1 MQPTESTELT
11 LLMLRIE
18 LTLPTLK
25 SALTLR
31 MEPMPKKLP
40 TATALKVE
48 QTLPSEK
55 KLLTEVFAS
64 FKRSV
69 WHESKKLAELG
80 DVLVDA
86 PGVRGP
92 GVREAGSM
100 ASFPTARNIGHIAA
114 ATCARKLTTG

>member
-18 LTLPTLK
+18 LTLPRLK

-64 FKRSV
+64 FKRSA

-80 DVLVDA
+80 DVLVIDV
-86 PGVRGP
+86 PGVRRP

-100 ASFPTARNIGHIAA
+100 VNGQLSF
-114 ATCARKLTTG
+114 C